1 MSKSDT
7 IVCINKDPDAP
18 MFAISKYGIVGD
30 ALKILPLL
38 TAKIKEFKES

>member
-18 MFAISKYGIVGD
+18 MFEISRYGIVGD
-30 ALKILPLL
+30 ALKVLPLL
-38 TAKIKEFKES
+38 TQKIKEFKES